1 MTGSTEK
8 HEQKPFIHRT
18 TCRVLYG
25 DTDAGGVVY
34 YGNYMRYFEMGRT
47 EFMRDQAVS
56 YRDIED
62 MGFVLPVVECHI
74 RYKASARYDD
84 LLIIETQLA
93 EVSRISCRFKCRIL
107 RIDGKKETLLAKGY
121 TINASVNR
129 EGKLTKLPVKIV
141 QQLQKLSGN

>member
-1 MTGSTEK
+1 MPKSAEK
-8 HEQKPFIHRT
+8 HEQKPRIHRT

-56 YRDIED
+56 YRDIEA
-62 MGFVLPVVECHI
+62 MGLILPVVECHI

-84 LLIIETQLA
+84 LLIIETQLS

-107 RIDGKKETLLAKGY
+107 RIDGERETLLAKGY

-129 EGKLTKLPVKIV
+129 EGKLTKMPEKIV